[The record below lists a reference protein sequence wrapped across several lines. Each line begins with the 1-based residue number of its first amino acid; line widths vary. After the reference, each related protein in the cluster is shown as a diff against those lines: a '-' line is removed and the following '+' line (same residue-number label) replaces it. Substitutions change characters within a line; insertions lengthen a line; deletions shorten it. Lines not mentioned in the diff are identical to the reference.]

1 MKLRKKGLFTMLAVL
16 LIVAFSLPGNTHL
29 VKAKKN
35 EGSSKVQPGIEVLLE
50 SHLDW
55 IKDKRVGLVTNPT
68 GVDSNLVST
77 VDLLFEHPDVNLTAL
92 FGPEHG
98 IRGDQPAG
106 AYVESYTDERTGLP
120 VYSLYGSTWK
130 PSKEML
136 ENVDVLLFDIQDVGS
151 NVYTY
156 IYTLGFVMEAAAE
169 FDKEVIVLDR
179 PNPTGGVRVEGP
191 VRNAE
196 AVSFMG
202 RFLLPVRHGM
212 TVGELATMWNH
223 EYSLGV
229 NLKVAKMKGWKRTM
243 HFKETGLPFVLT
255 SPNIP
260 TTETAFLYTG
270 TELVD
275 DTSLSTGLGTTK
287 PFELLGAPWINGQEL
302 ADDLNG
308 RGIDGVSFRSAYF
321 TPMFGKYQGQRVG
334 GVQVHID
341 DEEQVNLVELGLQLV
356 DAMKDQN
363 PKKFEISSSYD
374 SLIGDKRVRPMIL
387 EDRPVKEIM
396 GLWKNELDDWVKNTR
411 NHFLLYGPYPEKA
424 QPYKPETV
432 LGILPHN
439 LELAPGQ
446 TKDLT
451 VIGFDKNGN
460 KLDVNPSLIKWEVK
474 GEVGSIK
481 GNTFTAQKAGTG
493 LVTAKYKD
501 TQANRN
507 VVVAQNIINNIRHS
521 VNPDYARVVFDL
533 NKDTEYQISE
543 EENQLILTVPYA
555 EIGPP
560 LSSNEAKTVTIANSP
575 VISKVTFEIIDG
587 HMFEARFHL
596 KVNKVSYMDP
606 YFSNRIVI
614 DLLNK

>member
-1 MKLRKKGLFTMLAVL
+1 MKRFRRGFYMIFAILVVLAC
-16 LIVAFSLPGNTHL
+16 SLPGNTHL
-29 VKAKKN
+29 TKAKEN
-35 EGSSKVQPGIEVLLE
+35 EGSTKVQPGIEVLLE

-55 IKDKRVGLVTNPT
+55 IKGKRVGLVTNPT

-77 VDLLFEHPDVNLTAL
+77 VDILYEHPDINLTAL

-106 AYVESYTDERTGLP
+106 AYVESYIDERTGLP

-130 PSKEML
+130 PSKKML

-169 FDKEVIVLDR
+169 YDKEVIVLDR

-191 VRNAE
+191 VRTPDT
-196 AVSFMG
+196 VSFMG

-223 EYSLGV
+223 EYNLGV

-243 HFKETGLPFVLT
+243 HFEDTGLPFVLT

-270 TELVD
+270 TELLD

-287 PFELLGAPWINGQEL
+287 PFELLGAPWINGEDL

-308 RGIDGVSFRSAYF
+308 RKIKGVSFRAAYF
-321 TPMFGKYQGQRVG
+321 TPMFGNYQGQRLG
-334 GVQVHID
+334 GVQVHI
-341 DEEQVNLVELGLQLV
+341 ENESAINLVELGLHIV
-356 DAMKDQN
+356 DAMKDQH
-363 PKKFEISSSYD
+363 PEKFKITSSYD

-387 EDRPVKEIM
+387 EDRSVEEITN
-396 GLWKNELDDWVKNTR
+396 LWKDELNDWVHNVR
-411 NHFLLYGPYPEKA
+411 NHYLLYGPYPEKA
-424 QPYKPETV
+424 QPYKNKGV
-432 LGILPHN
+432 LGIFPYD

-446 TKDLT
+446 SKDLT
-451 VIGFDKNGN
+451 VISFDKDGKKINIE
-460 KLDVNPSLIKWEVK
+460 PSLLSWKVE
-474 GEVGSIK
+474 GDVGSIN
-481 GNTFTAQKAGTG
+481 GNTFTAEKAGTG
-493 LVTAKYKD
+493 LVTLNYKD
-501 TQANRN
+501 LQGKRS
-507 VVVAQNIINNIRHS
+507 VIVAQNIINNIRHS
-521 VNPDYARVVFDL
+521 VNPGYARVVFDL
-533 NKDTEYQISE
+533 NKNTDYQISE
-543 EENQLILTVPYA
+543 EKGLLILTVPYA

-560 LSSNEAKTVTIANSP
+560 LSTNENKTITIANSP
-575 VISKVTFEIIDG
+575 IISKVTFDIVNG
-587 HMFEARFHL
+587 HTFEARFHL
-596 KVNKVSYMDP
+596 KVDKVRYEDP

-614 DLLNK
+614 DLMNN